1 MRIIATFLL
10 LLATQLQ
17 MVAQPAAV
25 KNAAKSVFTLTAFN
39 KDGDIT
45 GSSHGVFIDNEGTAI
60 SDWMVFDGADHAIV
74 IDANGKKMEVDYI
87 FGANEIYDVAKFHV
101 KGKTV
106 GAPLATS
113 NAAAGSTIYLVGYA
127 LKNAEVK
134 EAKVKSVETFMEK
147 YAYYLIDIDAPDNT
161 MHCPF
166 VNAQG
171 QVVGLMQMSK
181 LNYQINA
188 TSANYATDFTVSGL
202 TVNDPTLRRTSIP
215 TAIADGEE
223 QAKIGLLLAGQTAD
237 STKYAG
243 MIENFIAKFPDLPD
257 GYSTRAQMEMAYN
270 DFAGA
275 ARDMETCIKKST
287 EKDDAHYT
295 YSRIIYQ
302 KEVYKSD
309 MPYAPWSFDKALE
322 QIRQAYTINPL
333 PLYKHQEAQILYS
346 KGEYNQAHDIFL
358 DLTKSEMRNPELFF
372 EAAQCK
378 TMLKASNE
386 ERLALLDSAIVMFEK
401 PYPSGAAPYF
411 IARANILEDMG
422 QYRKAVADYNQYDT
436 LMLGRHNA
444 DFYYK
449 REQCEVKGKL
459 FQQALID
466 IEIATRISQDPLYVA
481 EKASLLLRVNMK
493 QEALETAE
501 YCVAMDP
508 EYPDAYLVKG
518 LAQIQ
523 LGNKKEGLETLAKA
537 KELGN
542 EQAEALIEKYK

>member
-1 MRIIATFLL
+1 M

-25 KNAAKSVFTLTAFN
+25 KNAAKSVFTITAFN
-39 KDGDIT
+39 KNGDIT
-45 GSSHGVFIDNEGTAI
+45 GSSHGVFVDNEGTAI
-60 SDWMVFDGADHAIV
+60 SDWSVLDGADHAVV
-74 IDANGKKMEVDYI
+74 IDANGKKMDVDYI
-87 FGANEIYDVAKFHV
+87 YGANEIYDVAKFHV
-101 KGKTV
+101 KGKTT
-106 GAPLATS
+106 GATLATS
-113 NAAAGSTIYLVGYA
+113 NATAGNTIYLVGYA
-127 LKNAEVK
+127 LKNPEIK

-161 MHCPF
+161 LSCPF

-171 QVVGLMQMSK
+171 QVLGLMQISK
-181 LNYQINA
+181 LDYKINA
-188 TSANYATDFTVSGL
+188 TSATYATDFNVTGL

-215 TAIADGEE
+215 TAIADDAE
-223 QAKIGLLLAGQTAD
+223 QARIGLILAGQGAD

-243 MIENFIAKFPDLPD
+243 TIENYIAKFPDLPD
-257 GYSTRAQMEMAYN
+257 GYSTRAQMKMTYN

-287 EKDDAHYT
+287 EKDDAHFT
-295 YSRIIYQ
+295 YARIIYQ

-309 MPYAPWSFDKALE
+309 IPYAPWSYDKALE
-322 QIRQAYTINPL
+322 ETRQAYSINPL
-333 PLYKHQEAQILYS
+333 ALYKHLEAQILYS
-346 KGEYNQAHDIFL
+346 KGEYSNAHDIFI
-358 DLTKSEMRNPELFF
+358 DLTKSNLRNPELFF

-378 TMLKASNE
+378 TMLNAPNE
-386 ERLALLDSAIVMFEK
+386 ERLELIDSAIVMFNK
-401 PYPSGAAPYF
+401 PYPTDAAPYF
-411 IARANILEDMG
+411 IARASILEDMG

-436 LMLGRHNA
+436 IMLGRHNA

-481 EKASLLLRVNMK
+481 EKASLLLRVNK
-493 QEALETAE
+493 KEEALETAE
-501 YCVAMDP
+501 YCIAMDP
-508 EYPDAYLVKG
+508 DYPDAYLIKG

-523 LGNKKEGLETLAKA
+523 LGKKKEGLETLAKA
-537 KELGN
+537 KELGSD
-542 EQAEALIEKYK
+542 QADALIEKYK